1 MNSGDLPPYADPEQI
16 MRAGLQGAREVGK
29 AQMEAT
35 TANVAACPACKDKI
49 ENWWSYCAMCGW
61 RLSTGARPAAFND

>member
-29 AQMEAT
+29 AQRQ
-35 TANVAACPACKDKI
+35 D
-49 ENWWSYCAMCGW
+49 
-61 RLSTGARPAAFND
+61 